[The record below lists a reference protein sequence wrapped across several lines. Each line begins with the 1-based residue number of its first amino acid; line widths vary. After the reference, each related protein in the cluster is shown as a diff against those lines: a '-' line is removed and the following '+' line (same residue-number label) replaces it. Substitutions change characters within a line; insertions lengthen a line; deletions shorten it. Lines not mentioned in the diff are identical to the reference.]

1 MDIWQKINKGVFIIA
16 EAGKNFIQS
25 QEEKSVAEYLE
36 NAKKLVDEAAASGAD
51 AIKFQT
57 HNVEDEQLNI
67 NVTSP
72 HFKGADRYGWV
83 KRNTLSTP
91 VKEFWKPLKEHCDR
105 RGIIFFSTPMSRG
118 AAKILNE
125 QVGVDPVRSRAR
137 DGVASPGDRG
147 AATSNGVDL
156 WKIGSGDIL
165 DFVMLDYLRQ
175 TGKPIIISSGMSTL
189 EEVEKAVGFLREKN
203 LRVSLLHCVS
213 KYPCPAEEL
222 RLRTMD
228 LYKKK
233 FDLPIGFSDHS
244 VGIESSLVAVA
255 MGARVIEKHFSL
267 SRDLWGSDHKVSMT
281 PGELAGLVAGVKRI
295 EADPAERE
303 RVLATEFAKKTMAE
317 EGKVLQEGE
326 AVFRPLFRKSLM
338 AARDIEAG
346 ETVNA
351 EMLYAMRPQQYAG
364 GLPSEE
370 YPNILGKEVKKAIK
384 RFGPIT
390 REVI

>member
-1 MDIWQKINKGVFIIA
+1 
-16 EAGKNFIQS
+16 
-25 QEEKSVAEYLE
+25 
-36 NAKKLVDEAAASGAD
+36 
-51 AIKFQT
+51 
-57 HNVEDEQLNI
+57 
-67 NVTSP
+67 
-72 HFKGADRYGWV
+72 
-83 KRNTLSTP
+83 
-91 VKEFWKPLKEHCDR
+91 
-105 RGIIFFSTPMSRG
+105 MSRG

-326 AVFRPLFRKSLM
+326 AVFRPLFGNRSWP
-338 AARDIEAG
+338 RGI
-346 ETVNA
+346 
-351 EMLYAMRPQQYAG
+351 
-364 GLPSEE
+364 
-370 YPNILGKEVKKAIK
+370 
-384 RFGPIT
+384 
-390 REVI
+390 